1 MKIIFTEKSKCKE
14 SADEELIADKVNK
27 EYAGDIA
34 HYLNSQL
41 TEWSGFEY
49 IVKENDYV
57 LLKQFEEEVTHE

>member
-1 MKIIFTEKSKCKE
+1 MKIIFTEKSKLKE
-14 SADEELIADKVNK
+14 SADEVLIADNVNE

-34 HYLNSQL
+34 NYLNSQL

-57 LLKQFEEEVTHE
+57 LLKQFEEEVNHE